1 MYRKNLAAIDCSTAR
16 ALDQVGE
23 WWSLMIVREC
33 TLGTT
38 RFDELQK
45 RLGIARNVLTS
56 RLNHLIDQEIVSKVP
71 VNGNERFYEY
81 QLTPKGEALYP
92 VLVALMQWG
101 DRWTGD
107 GAGGPIGMLEQK
119 TGKQIAIMGPRV
131 ENGPLLGF
139 RDIRFEARP
148 NASSHVRKVI
158 ADRNRD
164 ILGVDETLTPDADTR
179 VRGEDRRNRKHTGR
193 M

>member
-1 MYRKNLAAIDCSTAR
+1 
-16 ALDQVGE
+16 
-23 WWSLMIVREC
+23 MIVREC

-56 RLNHLIDQEIVSKVP
+56 RLNHLIAQEIVKKVP
-71 VNGNERFYEY
+71 MDGHERFYEY

-101 DRWTGD
+101 DRWTGE
-107 GAGGPIGMLEQK
+107 GAGGPISLVEQK
-119 TGKQIAIMGPRV
+119 TGKPIPVMGPRV

-164 ILGVDETLTPDADTR
+164 ILGLDATLTSDTAAPTR
-179 VRGEDRRNRKHTGR
+179 VADRRNRKQL
-193 M
+193 